1 MVLEVGGFL
10 GIGGRLVAD
19 TSQSLVVEEDGS
31 TLRIKLLGGS
41 REALEKTTEFRYPT
55 QSQNQQ
61 HNQPQT
67 QHNQPQTQQNQP
79 QGQSQQPKQ

>member
-67 QHNQPQTQQNQP
+67 QQNQP